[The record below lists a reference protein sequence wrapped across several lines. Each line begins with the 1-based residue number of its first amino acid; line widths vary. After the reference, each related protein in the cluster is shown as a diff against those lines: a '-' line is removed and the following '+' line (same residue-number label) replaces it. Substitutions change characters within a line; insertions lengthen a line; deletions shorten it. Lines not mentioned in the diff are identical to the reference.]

1 MSVFSKI
8 AKHFPL
14 EHGAPNAMMP
24 WPDRILESAFGEPF
38 KFCSPS
44 DLDKSGVPFGPKFFK
59 FEDFH
64 WVMTQ
69 ATINRSK
76 LARGETSDA
85 PIRIAIYGK
94 TLFVVDGHHRYFDK
108 KYYKKENG
116 IFASGQD
123 HLYFSLDST
132 I

>member
-8 AKHFPL
+8 PKHFPE
-14 EHGAPNAMMP
+14 EHGAPNAMMFHAP
-24 WPDRILESAFGEPF
+24 ERILENAFGEPF
-38 KFCSPS
+38 KFCSPA

-76 LARGETSDA
+76 LARGEVTDLCVRVTV
-85 PIRIAIYGK
+85 IGK
-94 TLFVVDGHHRYFDK
+94 TIFINDGHHRYMDK
-108 KYYKKENG
+108 KYYKKESG
-116 IFASGQD
+116 IWLIGNQLA
-123 HLYFSLDST
+123 
-132 I
+132 